1 MPSVGNTQKNKT
13 SAPNKVTPPRP
24 STVTGHAPRPS
35 TATGEHD
42 LADMLHRASESRLSI
57 RGPCGPM
64 NKTGSTARPEI
75 GMGLCHPEVPSLC
88 LTAVVQLLTRVWLF
102 LTQWT
107 AAHQASLSFTVSQ
120 SLLKLMPIESVMSSK
135 HLILYC
141 PLLFLPSVFPG
152 IRVFPNEPFTSG
164 GQSIRASYLPDL
176 ISCFY

>member
-1 MPSVGNTQKNKT
+1 MGNTQKNKT
-13 SAPNKVTPPRP
+13 SAPNKVTP
-24 STVTGHAPRPS
+24 PRPS

-141 PLLFLPSVFPG
+141 PLLFLPSIFPG